1 MFFISHRG
9 NLEGPI
15 RSEENKID
23 YINNAINQ
31 NFDVEIDVWFKNNN
45 FYLGHDEPQ
54 YKIPLEF
61 LKNKKLWVHTKN
73 LECFYELTNF
83 DVNFFWHEEDKIVLT
98 SKGFLWNYPGTQ
110 LSKKSICVLPERAPE
125 KKPECAGI
133 CSDYIKEY
141 YDRYNNI

>member
-23 YINNAINQ
+23 YINDAINQ

-61 LKNKKLWVHTKN
+61 LKNM
-73 LECFYELTNF
+73 LEST
-83 DVNFFWHEEDKIVLT
+83 
-98 SKGFLWNYPGTQ
+98 
-110 LSKKSICVLPERAPE
+110 
-125 KKPECAGI
+125 
-133 CSDYIKEY
+133 
-141 YDRYNNI
+141 

>member
-1 MFFISHRG
+1 M
-9 NLEGPI
+9 
-15 RSEENKID
+15 
-23 YINNAINQ
+23 
-31 NFDVEIDVWFKNNN
+31 
-45 FYLGHDEPQ
+45 
-54 YKIPLEF
+54 
-61 LKNKKLWVHTKN
+61 HTKN

-110 LSKKSICVLPERAPE
+110 LSKKSICVLPERTSE

-141 YDRYNNI
+141 YDRYNSI